1 MWAARTP
8 STWMPY
14 WTYNPQI
21 KNYQFSLILLYF
33 YQFLTNLVKNKNIN
47 SINFY
52 SFLSISINFQYTI
65 PFYPTHSQQ

>member
-33 YQFLTNLVKNKNIN
+33 YQFLTNLVKNKKYQ
-47 SINFY
+47 FY
-52 SFLSISINFQYTI
+52 QFLFISINLNQFSI
-65 PFYPTHSQQ
+65 HHPILSNP